1 MPPLERHARAT
12 APQPATAMS
21 APMTKR
27 TVCFFREA
35 APASF
40 TGARAATGATRE
52 AARAGK
58 TPTRVVNRVAPS
70 HVSASCQT
78 EAPSS
83 AATTLEARPVPASA
97 SAPISQPA
105 ATPIADEIAPIARA
119 SRVTSER
126 TCRLVAPS
134 VRNSASSRVRCVSTT
149 RNVEETTIEAT
160 SAAIA
165 GKISMIPI
173 VMDAPRRAWLR
184 SSWIA
189 WCTLVTLTP
198 ETPLNAEFAVATH
211 SSWVALGGFALL
223 SVSAALVATMNLPD
237 AVVPKIAEKP
247 PSVT

>member
-1 MPPLERHARAT
+1 M
-12 APQPATAMS
+12 
-21 APMTKR
+21 
-27 TVCFFREA
+27 
-35 APASF
+35 
-40 TGARAATGATRE
+40 
-52 AARAGK
+52 
-58 TPTRVVNRVAPS
+58 
-70 HVSASCQT
+70 
-78 EAPSS
+78 
-83 AATTLEARPVPASA
+83 PASA
-97 SAPISQPA
+97 SAPISQPS

-134 VRNSASSRVRCVSTT
+134 VRSSASSRVRCVRTT

-165 GKISMIPI
+165 GKISMMPI
-173 VMDAPRRAWLR
+173 VTDAPRRAWLR

-223 SVSAALVATMNLPD
+223 SASDPEVATMNRPD
-237 AVVPKIAEKP
+237 ALVPKIAEKP